1 VVLTIE
7 FRVDP
12 QRAEEFCALMWAQSR
27 PSRLRQG
34 AMSWELQR
42 DMDEPGRFVEVVT
55 DESWADHLRRF
66 ERVTVADAQLRDRK
80 RAFHVGEAEPVIRRY
95 VTTARRHCVCAAE

>member
-12 QRAEEFCALMWAQSR
+12 QRAEEFCVLMWAQSR